1 MDRQARLQ
9 GGARRGRA
17 DDGRQ
22 ACLRGGA
29 RQKIA
34 FVWLKSAEKAK
45 SRVCVVGICRE
56 KGRLAGVANGEQAL
70 LQKNRRSKARSLSA
84 AFSYEIIF
92 HNSRPYRAPV
102 DGFPTTQTELFA
114 KMPLL
119 NHTNASFRSASSA
132 SSAEE
137 PG

>member
-1 MDRQARLQ
+1 MSRLC
-9 GGARRGRA
+9 GWY
-17 DDGRQ
+17 
-22 ACLRGGA
+22 
-29 RQKIA
+29 
-34 FVWLKSAEKAK
+34 F
-45 SRVCVVGICRE
+45 RE
-56 KGRLAGVANGEQAL
+56 KGCLAGVANGEQAL

-119 NHTNASFRSASSA
+119 NHTNASFRTGFPAKKPHRSPKGRPKAFKVPAEALTRMDKMLLPERACRSSRDHDLD
-132 SSAEE
+132 
-137 PG
+137 